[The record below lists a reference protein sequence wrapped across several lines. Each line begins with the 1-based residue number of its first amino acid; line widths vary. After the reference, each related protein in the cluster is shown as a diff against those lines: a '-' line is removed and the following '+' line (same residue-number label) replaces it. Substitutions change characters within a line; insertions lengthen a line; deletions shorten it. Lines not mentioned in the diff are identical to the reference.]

1 MAQFPARDFFAPTPT
16 CDHTKCFHPLFFKM
30 KIKGGKI
37 ATSQESY
44 QVLRNIYSKKK
55 LTTLQGKSIPP
66 PPLFQLSINNC
77 IDIFYGFRLSSLLIK
92 ENIDNITW
100 WTV

>member
-1 MAQFPARDFFAPTPT
+1 
-16 CDHTKCFHPLFFKM
+16 M